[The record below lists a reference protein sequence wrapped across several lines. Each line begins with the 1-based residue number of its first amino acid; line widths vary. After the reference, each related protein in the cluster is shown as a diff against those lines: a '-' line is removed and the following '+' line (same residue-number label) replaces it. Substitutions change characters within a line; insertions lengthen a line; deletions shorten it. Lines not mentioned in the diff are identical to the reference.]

1 MYPHGSMPGYSDP
14 AVQLA
19 HLQAQ
24 LYAQQYAQSQAPAG
38 PGVYGFGYGQAT
50 QAGGG
55 GAAPMVA
62 TGAEGR
68 VVHVSNINASVTSI
82 AHLFNLFSLC
92 GSIARIKFVYSNT
105 SQALI
110 EYVSAPQASLA
121 VRALNKATLGGHSLV
136 VAISKHNVV
145 QVQHVDQGGNASLG
159 QDFTG
164 QRCHRARFGPDA
176 PNSLPIPC
184 TFLYIT
190 GIPLIYTEAQLAH
203 EFSQF
208 GGGDC
213 ISCSFVVPKT
223 AEAQARANAV
233 AKKCALLEF
242 GTVAGATE
250 VLART
255 HNMTMEDG
263 NIRVHFSQG
272 AMKERN
278 PAAAAALLDAAAST
292 NTSKRPRFEP
302 VAEPAVPEVSAGCSL
317 LQLPWLQTLVAEH
330 ACSTIL
336 QYTPLSQSPTSGVD
350 PDKIIAGFVRTRVI
364 SEAVAF
370 ISGDKQSVYL
380 VASVASAATG
390 SSLATTLIA
399 EACSAVLAAQSN
411 SLSLPPT
418 STITITSSSPIQNAT
433 YVVIA
438 KVTGDQRAHATL
450 QIGAGADDAPQ
461 VICQGTLSHAS

>member
-1 MYPHGSMPGYSDP
+1 MRWHAYLIPSSP
-14 AVQLA
+14 L
-19 HLQAQ
+19 
-24 LYAQQYAQSQAPAG
+24 
-38 PGVYGFGYGQAT
+38 
-50 QAGGG
+50 
-55 GAAPMVA
+55 
-62 TGAEGR
+62 
-68 VVHVSNINASVTSI
+68 
-82 AHLFNLFSLC
+82 LFSLC
-92 GSIARIKFVYSNT
+92 HF
-105 SQALI
+105 
-110 EYVSAPQASLA
+110 
-121 VRALNKATLGGHSLV
+121 
-136 VAISKHNVV
+136 
-145 QVQHVDQGGNASLG
+145 
-159 QDFTG
+159 
-164 QRCHRARFGPDA
+164 
-176 PNSLPIPC
+176 
-184 TFLYIT
+184 
-190 GIPLIYTEAQLAH
+190 
-203 EFSQF
+203 
-208 GGGDC
+208 
-213 ISCSFVVPKT
+213 
-223 AEAQARANAV
+223 
-233 AKKCALLEF
+233 ALL
-242 GTVAGATE
+242 TPS
-250 VLART
+250 R
-255 HNMTMEDG
+255 
-263 NIRVHFSQG
+263 
-272 AMKERN
+272 RN

-336 QYTPLSQSPTSGVD
+336 QCARFMHLPILKQVIAPVFLSVHVVLGRYTPLSQSPTSGVD